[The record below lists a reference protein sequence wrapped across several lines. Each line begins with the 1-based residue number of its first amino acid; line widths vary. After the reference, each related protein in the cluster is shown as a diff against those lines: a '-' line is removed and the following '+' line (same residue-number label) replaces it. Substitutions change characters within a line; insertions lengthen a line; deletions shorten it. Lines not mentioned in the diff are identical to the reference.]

1 MPASFSLVPQDVIC
15 IINNEP
21 RTTSLKVAEVFGK
34 LHKHV
39 LAKIESLDCSDDF
52 ASANFSAQARMVKID
67 NGATRETK
75 YYEMT
80 KDGFMF
86 LVMGFT
92 GKKAA
97 QIKEAYINAFNW
109 MAQQLFGK
117 PTAPQTTTADE
128 RSPLRAAVSMLV
140 GKRSLMY
147 PEAYALVHQRF
158 GVEHIDQ
165 LTPEQTT
172 QAIEYVHR
180 LVLEGEILPAAS
192 DAQVEPG
199 SYQLTAGEVHHL
211 HGVFCMVD
219 MMRDT
224 LRELEPPLRLLNAP
238 IAPKVFDGW
247 NEISLFLSGLKKLRS
262 HCDEY
267 YRTVERR
274 VLGY

>member
-1 MPASFSLVPQDVIC
+1 MAASFSLVPQDVIT

-39 LAKIESLDCSDDF
+39 LAKIEHLDCSEEF
-52 ASANFSAQARMVKID
+52 TSANFSANARLEQIGG
-67 NGATRETK
+67 GAQREFK

-80 KDGFMF
+80 KDGFIF

-180 LVLEGEILPAAS
+180 LVLEGEVLPAAS
-192 DAQVEPG
+192 DAQEEAG
-199 SYQLTAGEVHHL
+199 SYLLTAGEVHHL

-219 MMRDT
+219 MMRAT
-224 LRELEPPLRLLNAP
+224 LRELEPPLRLLNPP
-238 IAPKVFDGW
+238 IAPRVFGGSH
-247 NEISLFLSGLKKLRS
+247 EISLFLNSLQKLRS
-262 HCDEY
+262 HYDEY
-267 YRTVERR
+267 YRMVEKR
-274 VLGY
+274 VLGH

>member
-39 LAKIESLDCSDDF
+39 LAKIESLDCSGDF

-172 QAIEYVHR
+172 HAIEYVHR

-192 DAQVEPG
+192 DAHVEAG

-247 NEISLFLSGLKKLRS
+247 NESSLFLSGLKKLRS

-267 YRTVERR
+267 YRTVEQR
-274 VLGY
+274 VLGH